1 MDPRRV
7 AEAEGKMHRTVRL
20 AVVGLLAFAAPAS
33 AQDAGAQQSTQVP
46 SIVTSGEATV
56 RRAPDIA
63 FVSIAVETRAR
74 TPREAQQLNADAM
87 SSVQQRVAKAGVA
100 RDAVRTTGYSIQQ
113 EFDFANGRRTPRGYV
128 ARNGVEVR
136 LDNVERVGELLDA
149 MVDAGA
155 TTVAG
160 IRFDLKDRDAAERE
174 ALRLAVVD
182 ARGRAD
188 AIAAGAGR
196 TIDRVIRITDTPQP
210 RFKGPTPMAMERG
223 IATVAAADTPIEA
236 GTIEI
241 HAQVEL
247 VAAIK

>member
-20 AVVGLLAFAAPAS
+20 AVVGLLAFAAPVS

-56 RRAPDIA
+56 HRAPDIA

-113 EFDFANGRRTPRGYV
+113 EFDFANGRQLLEDQTPF
-128 ARNGVEVR
+128 EVR
-136 LDNVERVGELLDA
+136 LIHPPPRS
-149 MVDAGA
+149 
-155 TTVAG
+155 
-160 IRFDLKDRDAAERE
+160 
-174 ALRLAVVD
+174 RLNPSGLT
-182 ARGRAD
+182 RSRS
-188 AIAAGAGR
+188 R
-196 TIDRVIRITDTPQP
+196 SP
-210 RFKGPTPMAMERG
+210 
-223 IATVAAADTPIEA
+223 
-236 GTIEI
+236 
-241 HAQVEL
+241 
-247 VAAIK
+247 

>member
-1 MDPRRV
+1 MF
-7 AEAEGKMHRTVRL
+7 GTLRL
-20 AVVGLLAFAAPAS
+20 AFIGLLAFAAS
-33 AQDAGAQQSTQVP
+33 AGAQDNGGQSAQIP
-46 SIVTSGEATV
+46 SIVTSGEAIV
-56 RRAPDIA
+56 RRAPDVA

-74 TPREAQQLNADAM
+74 TPRETQQLNADAM
-87 SSVQQRVAKAGVA
+87 SSVQQRVAKANVP
-100 RDAVRTTGYSIQQ
+100 REAVRTTGYSIQQ

-136 LDNVERVGELLDA
+136 LDSVDRVGELLDA

-155 TTVAG
+155 TTVTG
-160 IRFDLKDRDAAERE
+160 IRFDLKDRAAAERE

-182 ARGRAD
+182 ARARAD

-196 TIDRVIRITDTPQP
+196 TIDRVLRITDTPQP
-210 RFKGPTPMAMERG
+210 RFKGPMPMAMERTL
-223 IATVAAADTPIEA
+223 ATAAAVDTPIEA

-247 VAAIK
+247 TAAIR